1 MQYKQNPLDYFLQ
14 RRISDNAKEL
24 KCKFNE
30 TLQEEQSCLEQI
42 RYSINHCKKNIA
54 ACEKYIKKNNISS
67 IHVIENKKSA
77 FKDNL
82 TIWNMIGHIQMA
94 SIEMKEYLKRLCA
107 NDIDEWEQRAI
118 IKSAYTA
125 IYETSKRLVDSTSET
140 IVFIKRNF
148 PNFDYRIFATRR
160 KELTTFRD
168 NKTAELTHVRKSLDA
183 HRESDIAVQVDILE
197 GLHIS
202 DAVQLILEYGNIVN
216 NLGGTTQPI
225 IELGLKRLQDCFG
238 SY

>member
-14 RRISDNAKEL
+14 QRISDNAKEL

-42 RYSINHCKKNIA
+42 RYSINHCKENIA
-54 ACEKYIKKNNISS
+54 ACEKYIKKNNVSS
-67 IHVIENKKSA
+67 TQVIENRKSA

-82 TIWNMIGHIQMA
+82 IIWNMIGHIQMA
-94 SIEMKEYLKRLCA
+94 SIEMKEYLKRLCV
-107 NDIDEWEQRAI
+107 NDIDEWEQSAI

-125 IYETSKRLVDSTSET
+125 IYETSKKLVDCTSET

-148 PNFDYRIFATRR
+148 PKFDYGIFAASR

-168 NKTAELTHVRKSLDA
+168 NK
-183 HRESDIAVQVDILE
+183 
-197 GLHIS
+197 
-202 DAVQLILEYGNIVN
+202 QLN
-216 NLGGTTQPI
+216 
-225 IELGLKRLQDCFG
+225 
-238 SY
+238 